1 MYIFDTMYFAAVG
14 VQDIMYIFD
23 NLYFE
28 AVGGQDIMFIFDDVF
43 SSSWWTCIMCIQ
55 DHNYV
60 R

>member
-1 MYIFDTMYFAAVG
+1 MYFAAVG
-14 VQDIMYIFD
+14 GQDIMYIFD
-23 NLYFE
+23 NLYVE